1 MEEIMKFK
9 SLLPCLLLAAACTL
23 SPNSAQAATHLNLVS
38 GAVSGKWYLNMGLI
52 GKAIAAMYPDM
63 EITMLPGAGRSN
75 VIMADRGKADVTFS
89 QAALTAAARDGI
101 SPYTSKVTRVC
112 TLMNIQD
119 PQNFNVLVRRVLG
132 IDSIDQIREKKMP
145 VRISTGP
152 QGGNSEVYGRWLFE
166 AYGISFEE
174 LETWGGKAF
183 PSTMDGVIEAVQN
196 NQADIVIWNGSG
208 ESWHIAEILK
218 SMPFKALPISPEVA
232 AKMEK
237 EHGFRP
243 ALLPKEYYK
252 GQIADADVPTICD
265 WLEILVPAS
274 MPEETAYKI
283 TKAVAES
290 LEFLS
295 QGNPDWKKV
304 TEDKMPQDF
313 VLPMH
318 PGAERYYR
326 ERGWIK

>member
-1 MEEIMKFK
+1 MKIK
-9 SLLPCLLLAAACTL
+9 SLFPCLLLTLACVLPAHT
-23 SPNSAQAATHLNLVS
+23 ATAGTHLNLVS

-75 VIMADRGKADVTFS
+75 VIMADKGKADVTFS
-89 QAALTAAARDGI
+89 QAALTSAARDGI
-101 SPYTSKVTRVC
+101 SPYTYKVSNVC

-119 PQNFNVLVRRVLG
+119 PQNFNVLVRRDLG
-132 IDSIDQIREKKMP
+132 IDSIEQIREKKIP

-166 AYGISFEE
+166 AYGIPFETLAE
-174 LETWGGKAF
+174 WGGKAF

-218 SMPFKALPISPEVA
+218 SAPFKALSISPEVA

-243 ALLPKEYYK
+243 TVLPKEYYK

-265 WLEILVPAS
+265 WLEILVPSS
-274 MPEETAYKI
+274 MSEETAYRI

-304 TEDKMPQDF
+304 TQNKMAEDF
-313 VLPMH
+313 ILPMH